1 MDLNTIW
8 FLLIGYLLIGYAILD
23 GFDLGVGVLHLFTRS
38 AHERKVYLNA
48 IGPFWDGN
56 EVWLVTGG
64 ASLFAAFP
72 IVYATVFSGFYLAL
86 YLLLVGLIMRAVA
99 IEFRG
104 KIATPGWQRFWD
116 WTFGIGSLL
125 PAILFGVAVGNVLGG
140 LPIDASGAYTGTFFG
155 LLNPYAILIGILSL
169 VMLTMHGALYLVWKT
184 EGEIQERVHR
194 WVLGSWIVFLVL
206 YLLATLASIV
216 YAGYLFENLA
226 PNPLFYS
233 LAGLLILGLI
243 LIPVLTR
250 AGKPLGAF
258 LSSSLTI
265 ACIMGLTALSMY
277 PRLAPSRTGLSYS
290 LTIYNASSSPLTLKT
305 MAVIAAIGLPLVL
318 VYTVVA
324 YWLFRGKV
332 KGEGHY

>member
-23 GFDLGVGVLHLFTRS
+23 GFDLGVGVLSVFTRNS
-38 AHERKVYLNA
+38 SERKVYMNA

-72 IVYATVFSGFYLAL
+72 VVYATVFSGFYLAL
-86 YLLLVGLIMRAVA
+86 FLVLVALIMRAVA

-104 KIATPGWQRFWD
+104 KIASSSWQRFWD
-116 WTFGIGSLL
+116 WTFALGSTL

-140 LPIDASGAYTGTFFG
+140 LPIDAGGVYTGSFFD
-155 LLNPYAILIGILSL
+155 LLNPYALLVGILSL

-184 EGEIQERVHR
+184 EGDLQERARR
-194 WVLGSWIVFLVL
+194 WVMGSWFVFLLLYVL
-206 YLLATLASIV
+206 TTLASIA
-216 YAGYLFENLA
+216 YAGYLFENLT

-233 LAGLLILGLI
+233 LGGLLILGII

-250 AGKPLGAF
+250 ADKPLGAF
-258 LSSSLTI
+258 LASGLTI
-265 ACIMGLTALSMY
+265 AGILGLAALSMY
-277 PRLAPSRTGLSYS
+277 PRLAPSKTGLSYS
-290 LTIYNASSSPLTLKT
+290 LTIYNSSASQLSLKT

-318 VYTVVA
+318 IYTIVS
-324 YWLFRGKV
+324 YYLFRGKV
-332 KGEGHY
+332 RSGGEY